1 MTKNTPD
8 FQKPIEAIKSLM
20 SMQAETMTKTVEL
33 QKKASEELMS
43 FFKSEVEK
51 AKQLKTPEDV
61 IKFNVDVNTALY
73 QLLKAQGEDFASLVT
88 EASKAM
94 MAQVQSFGK

>member
-1 MTKNTPD
+1 MEKSTPD
-8 FQKPIEAIKSLM
+8 FQKPIEAIKNLM

-33 QKKASEELMS
+33 QKKASEELMT
-43 FFKSEVEK
+43 FFKTEVEK

-73 QLLKAQGEDFASLVT
+73 QLLKTQGEDFASLVT
-88 EASKAM
+88 DASKAM
-94 MAQVQSFGK
+94 MAQVQNFGK